1 MGCVAPKQGSV
12 GQPFVSP
19 QKYSRFACEDEP
31 INNMKLDPAAWPRQS
46 SRPSTASTATGRED
60 SPLQPYGL
68 TTRRSAGFFAGVA
81 GATAKVWSESLQ
93 RKREEAR

>member
-31 INNMKLDPAAWPRQS
+31 IDNKKPAFQLDPAMCEPGES
-46 SRPSTASTATGRED
+46 SRPSTPSTATGRED
-60 SPLQPYGL
+60 SPLQPYGQP
-68 TTRRSAGFFAGVA
+68 TRR
-81 GATAKVWSESLQ
+81 
-93 RKREEAR
+93 AR